1 MAQTTKS
8 VSLKAPSINSY
19 SSVGAKAT
27 TKISIPK
34 SMLIQKDN
42 KDDLIKEAYHYNLN
56 NLRLNLAITKTRGLI
71 RGGGKKPWR
80 QKGTGRARFGSSRNP
95 IWRGGGIVFG
105 PTGNENYQTKLNKKA
120 RTLAL
125 KLALVGEAYDSNLSV
140 IEDIKLK
147 SISSKD
153 LSKLLVKLGLSRNI
167 LIVISEDNTNLV
179 LSARNNPYIK
189 IVKYSALNVN
199 DLLDSDHVLFTS
211 DAFKQTM
218 NWLSSEISGTKDSE

>member
-1 MAQTTKS
+1 MAQITKS
-8 VSLKAPSINSY
+8 PNLKAPSINSY
-19 SSVGAKAT
+19 SAIGAKST
-27 TKISIPK
+27 TKISMPK
-34 SMLIQKDN
+34 SMLTQKNN

-56 NLRLNLAITKTRGLI
+56 NLRLNLAVTKTRGLI

-120 RTLAL
+120 RILAL
-125 KLALVGEAYDSNLSV
+125 KLALAGEAYESNIS
-140 IEDIKLK
+140 IIADIKLK
-147 SISSKD
+147 TVSSKD

-179 LSARNNPYIK
+179 LSARNNPYLK

-199 DLLDSDHVLFTS
+199 DLLDSDHILFTS
-211 DAFKQTM
+211 DAFNQTM
-218 NWLSSEISGTKDSE
+218 NWLSSEVSNTKDVQ